1 MNSIFVRM
9 YGGILAALLI
19 IGVITYAGVNL
30 VNQYRSELYRENMAR
45 GTFYLMA
52 QGYQTHTDAAARQ
65 YWTHRLSES
74 LGAQVV
80 LVDAAQLDL
89 SYREKLYLDEGR
101 VVFRAARGRPS
112 GAVQVIYALPGGALY
127 MSVVVSRLS
136 EQQARTTALLV
147 RDYLAPYPVAQWPA
161 KLAHLNR
168 HFGYPLSLSVLTDP
182 ALSTDQRHRLGAGEI
197 VFALSSSSRYGTQ
210 VRVFAPL
217 SGDQTILVLGP
228 ARLFD
233 PFPWQLLVIAGAIA
247 LILVALTTWL
257 QVRPLQIRLQRLNQ
271 AVKRLGGGDLA
282 AHAPIS
288 GSDPIAQVAVT
299 FNGMT
304 AHIRRLIEAQREMT
318 RAVSHELRTP
328 VARLRFGLEML
339 ADCESI
345 DERRGKLN
353 DLDRDIDQLDHLID
367 EILTYARLEEG
378 TPNIDF
384 QTVQPWL
391 ICQQLI
397 DELDAI
403 RGNIVIDAV
412 GERDIALQSDPRY
425 LHRVLQ
431 NLVTNALRY
440 ARGRV
445 RVVLSAVD
453 DTLIVDVDDDGPGIP
468 VHQRELVFKPFARL
482 DKSRHRASGGYG
494 LGLSIV
500 KRIVDW
506 HGGEVRV
513 EQSPWGGARFRV
525 ILPREQPEQHVLI
538 RDQRPFS

>member
-30 VNQYRSELYRENMAR
+30 VNQYRSGLYRENMAR

-52 QGYQTHTDAAARQ
+52 QGYRTHTDAVSRQ
-65 YWTHRLSES
+65 HWTQRLSQS
-74 LGAQVV
+74 LGDQVT
-80 LVDAAQLDL
+80 LLDAAQLAL

-101 VVFRAARGRPS
+101 VVFRPAKERSA
-112 GAVQVIYALPGGALY
+112 GAVQVVYALPGEALY
-127 MSVVVSRLS
+127 LSVVVGRLS

-147 RDYLAPYPVAQWPA
+147 RDYLAPYPVAQWPV
-161 KLAHLNR
+161 KLAQLDR
-168 HFGYPLSLSVLTDP
+168 HFGYPLSLSTLTDP
-182 ALSTDQRHRLGAGEI
+182 ALSNEQRHRLGDGEI

-217 SGDQTILVLGP
+217 TGDQSILVLGP
-228 ARLFD
+228 AKLFD
-233 PFPWQLLVIAGAIA
+233 PFPWPLLVIAGVIA
-247 LILVALTTWL
+247 LILVALATYL

-282 AHAPIS
+282 AQAHIA
-288 GSDPIAQVAVT
+288 GNDPIAQVAAT

-339 ADCESI
+339 ADCESA
-345 DERRGKLN
+345 DERHDKLN

-391 ICQQLI
+391 ICERLI
-397 DELDAI
+397 DELDTI
-403 RGNIVIDAV
+403 RGSIVIDAA
-412 GERDIALQSDPRY
+412 GERDITLQSDPRY

-440 ARGRV
+440 AQGRV
-445 RVVLSAVD
+445 RVRLSGTD
-453 DTLIVDVDDDGPGIP
+453 DTLILDVDDDGPGIP
-468 VHQRELVFKPFARL
+468 AHQRELVFKPFARL

-525 ILPREQPEQHVLI
+525 MLPREQPEQHVLI

>member
-1 MNSIFVRM
+1 M
-9 YGGILAALLI
+9 
-19 IGVITYAGVNL
+19 
-30 VNQYRSELYRENMAR
+30 
-45 GTFYLMA
+45 
-52 QGYQTHTDAAARQ
+52 
-65 YWTHRLSES
+65 
-74 LGAQVV
+74 
-80 LVDAAQLDL
+80 
-89 SYREKLYLDEGR
+89 
-101 VVFRAARGRPS
+101 
-112 GAVQVIYALPGGALY
+112 IYALPGEALY
-127 MSVVVSRLS
+127 LSVVVDRLS

-147 RDYLAPYPVAQWPA
+147 RDYLAPYPVAQWPV
-161 KLAHLNR
+161 KLARLAR
-168 HFGYPLSLSVLTDP
+168 HFGYPLSLSTLTDP
-182 ALSTDQRHRLGAGEI
+182 ALSNEQRHRLGDGEI

-217 SGDQTILVLGP
+217 TGDQTILVLGP
-228 ARLFD
+228 AKLFD
-233 PFPWQLLVIAGAIA
+233 PFPWPLLVIAGVIA
-247 LILVALTTWL
+247 LILVALATYL

-282 AHAPIS
+282 AQAHIA
-288 GSDPIAQVAVT
+288 GNDPIAQVAAT
-299 FNGMT
+299 FNGMA

-339 ADCESI
+339 ADCESA
-345 DERRGKLN
+345 DERHDKLN
-353 DLDRDIDQLDHLID
+353 GLDRDIDQLDHLID

-391 ICQQLI
+391 ICERLI
-397 DELDAI
+397 DELDSI
-403 RGNIVIDAV
+403 RGHIVIDAA
-412 GERDIALQSDPRY
+412 GERDITLQSDPRY

-440 ARGRV
+440 AQGRV
-445 RVVLSAVD
+445 RVRLSGTD
-453 DTLIVDVDDDGPGIP
+453 DTLILDIDDDGPGIP
-468 VHQRELVFKPFARL
+468 AHQRELVFKPFARL
-482 DKSRHRASGGYG
+482 DQSRHRASGGYG

-525 ILPREQPEQHVLI
+525 ILPREQPERHVLI